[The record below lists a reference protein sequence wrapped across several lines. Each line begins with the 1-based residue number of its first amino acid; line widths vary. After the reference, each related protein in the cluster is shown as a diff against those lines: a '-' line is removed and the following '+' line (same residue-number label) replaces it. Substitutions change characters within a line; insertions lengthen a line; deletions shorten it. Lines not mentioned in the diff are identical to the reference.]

1 MLILLLLLSTLL
13 EVPYQKFGKAYRC
26 AGDGRDSRKARA
38 SESNLLL
45 SMAVEYV
52 GFGQG
57 G

>member
-1 MLILLLLLSTLL
+1 MLILLLLLSILL
-13 EVPYQKFGKAYRC
+13 EIPHQKFGQAYRC

-38 SESNLLL
+38 LESNLLL

-52 GFGQG
+52 GIGQG